1 MYLNKEANMSSERK
15 KILEMLEEGKIT
27 SKEAADLLEAI
38 DDSSE
43 NYKYNEVS
51 TLSKSYSKKYLKIRV
66 VEGSDQS
73 KVKLNIPIKLVKL
86 GLSFASKLNSSIE
99 GVQISNKE
107 IDIILDAI
115 ENEIEGEIISIDADD
130 GKTQVKIYIE

>member
-1 MYLNKEANMSSERK
+1 MSSERK

-38 DDSSE
+38 DDTSD
-43 NYKYNEVS
+43 NYNEVS
-51 TLSKSYSKKYLKIRV
+51 NLSKSYSKKYLKIRV
-66 VEGSDQS
+66 IEGSDQS

-86 GLSFASKLNSSIE
+86 GLSFASKLNSSVDGI
-99 GVQISNKE
+99 QISNKE
-107 IDIILDAI
+107 IDVILDAI

>member
-1 MYLNKEANMSSERK
+1 MSSERK

-27 SKEAADLLEAI
+27 SKEAADLLEAV
-38 DDSSE
+38 DDHGS
-43 NYKYNEVS
+43 KMNEVS
-51 TLSKSYSKKYLKIRV
+51 SLSKSYSKKYLKIRV
-66 VEGSDQS
+66 FEGSDQS

-86 GLSFASKLNSSIE
+86 GISFASKLNSSIE

-107 IDIILDAI
+107 IDVILEAI

>member
-1 MYLNKEANMSSERK
+1 MSSERK

-38 DDSSE
+38 DDTSDS
-43 NYKYNEVS
+43 YNEVS
-51 TLSKSYSKKYLKIRV
+51 SLSKSYSKKYLKIRV
-66 VEGSDQS
+66 IEGLEQS

>member
-1 MYLNKEANMSSERK
+1 MSSERK

-38 DDSSE
+38 DDTSE

>member
-1 MYLNKEANMSSERK
+1 MSSERK

-38 DDSSE
+38 DDTSE

-66 VEGSDQS
+66 VEGSAQS

>member
-1 MYLNKEANMSSERK
+1 MSSERK
-15 KILEMLEEGKIT
+15 KILEMLEVGKIT

-38 DDSSE
+38 DDTSE

-51 TLSKSYSKKYLKIRV
+51 TLSKGYSKKYLKIRV

-115 ENEIEGEIISIDADD
+115 ENEIEGEIISI
-130 GKTQVKIYIE
+130 

>member
-1 MYLNKEANMSSERK
+1 MSSERK

-38 DDSSE
+38 DDTSE
-43 NYKYNEVS
+43 KYNEVS
-51 TLSKSYSKKYLKIRV
+51 EVSISYSKKYLKIRV
-66 VEGSDQS
+66 IEGNDQS

-86 GLSFASKLNSSIE
+86 GLSFASKLNSSID
-99 GVQISNKE
+99 GVQISNQE

-115 ENEIEGEIISIDADD
+115 ENEVEGEIISIDADD

>member
-1 MYLNKEANMSSERK
+1 MSSERK

-27 SKEAADLLEAI
+27 SKEAADLLEAV
-38 DDSSE
+38 DDTSE

>member
-1 MYLNKEANMSSERK
+1 MSSERK

-38 DDSSE
+38 DDTSE

-73 KVKLNIPIKLVKL
+73 KVKFNIPIKLVKL

-107 IDIILDAI
+107 IDIVLDAI

>member
-1 MYLNKEANMSSERK
+1 MSSERK
-15 KILEMLEEGKIT
+15 KILEMLEEGKIN
-27 SKEAADLLEAI
+27 SKEASDLLEAI

-43 NYKYNEVS
+43 KYNEVS
-51 TLSKSYSKKYLKIRV
+51 NLSKSYSKKYLKIRV
-66 VEGSDQS
+66 FDASDQS
-73 KVKLNIPIKLVKL
+73 KVKLNIPIRLVKL

-107 IDIILDAI
+107 IDLIMDAI

>member
-1 MYLNKEANMSSERK
+1 MSSERI

-38 DDSSE
+38 DDTSE
-43 NYKYNEVS
+43 KYNEVS

-66 VEGSDQS
+66 VDGSDQS

>member
-1 MYLNKEANMSSERK
+1 MSSERK
-15 KILEMLEEGKIT
+15 KVLEMLQEGKIT

-38 DDSSE
+38 DDTSD
-43 NYKYNEVS
+43 NYNEVS
-51 TLSKSYSKKYLKIRV
+51 NLSKSYSKKYLKIRV
-66 VEGSDQS
+66 IEGSDQS

-130 GKTQVKIYIE
+130 GKTKVKIYIE